1 MAQVGGGSGDYP
13 HTASGVT
20 TAGFIQERQTRVQN
34 PLPETSIVH
43 LYYFEKVPSS
53 SRCIGQLGKM
63 DVIVATPAICCLVC
77 NLFGRVD
84 NLVTSIW
91 SPSVDSGHVMLD
103 THRVRYLD
111 TCHVMN
117 INTEE
122 ER

>member
-20 TAGFIQERQTRVQN
+20 TAGFIQERQN

-43 LYYFEKVPSS
+43 LYNFEKVPSS
-53 SRCIGQLGKM
+53 SRCIGQIGKM
-63 DVIVATPAICCLVC
+63 DVILATPAICCLVC

-91 SPSVDSGHVMLD
+91 SPSEWTRNVGYTNS
-103 THRVRYLD
+103 RYLLVMS
-111 TCHVMN
+111 CHEYQYRRRKIN
-117 INTEE
+117 I
-122 ER
+122 